1 MTQRIR
7 YSTAYIHEFAA
18 KIEQM
23 VFEGYR
29 IDHDSAFCARKR
41 GSAYEIHFIPTRE
54 SLDYDGFPLT
64 GSEEKE
70 LEEFYK
76 EAAKRRLGK
85 TSASEEHLRNLDL
98 SDFDEFMK
106 QCEPLPS
113 ELLDR
118 MNALR
123 EKAESN
129 RAMDELVEQAQELDM
144 GYNKQLTI
152 REKWEIDDEID
163 FQADEQKK
171 LAESE
176 DCGKMFYTKEQLD
189 ALYWTDLQEVGRKF
203 GVKQRDRKK
212 LTRMI
217 LEAQEKE
224 SEN

>member
-1 MTQRIR
+1 MTDEAKGVKVTERIR
-7 YSTAYIHEFAA
+7 YATSHIHELGAEIQRRA
-18 KIEQM
+18 LD
-23 VFEGYR
+23 GY
-29 IDHDSAFCARKR
+29 ILDTSSAFCIKR
-41 GSAYEIHFIPTRE
+41 QGSAYVAHFLPTRE
-54 SLDYDGFPLT
+54 SLDYDGFHLT
-64 GSEEKE
+64 NSEEKE

-76 EAAKRRLGK
+76 KAAKRRLAK
-85 TSASEEHLRNLDL
+85 TSTSEDHLRNQDL
-98 SDFDEFMK
+98 TDFDDSGMNHCDHK
-106 QCEPLPS
+106 AVA
-113 ELLDR
+113 EL
-118 MNALR
+118 N
-123 EKAESN
+123 
-129 RAMDELVEQAQELDM
+129 ELAEQAQGLDM
-144 GYNKQLTI
+144 GYEKQLTI
-152 REKWEIDDEID
+152 HEKWEIDDEID